1 MDRAPRTDAV
11 RSVILVERYLPAV
24 TPQSLAQLA
33 ADTRAAV
40 DARSVRSVE
49 LSYLT
54 SIAVSED
61 ETCFC
66 LFAGASLEAVR
77 QVNRQLN
84 VPSLRTVSQPR

>member
-1 MDRAPRTDAV
+1 MPPRTDAV

-24 TPQSLAQLA
+24 TPQSLARL

-77 QVNRQLN
+77 QVNSQLN